1 MHGYIEL
8 GMHEEA
14 TEELEKITP
23 GVRHR
28 PEVLLARVLIYQK
41 TERWAAMAA
50 VAAQLVDSAP
60 ENPGH
65 FSALAY
71 ATRRADSI
79 DRAREILLRAV
90 ALHPA
95 DAEVQFNLARYEA
108 QLGNL
113 PLARSYLAVAFRVE
127 PELRASA
134 LADPDLKPLWAELG
148 RTS

>member
-14 TEELEKITP
+14 SEELEKITP
-23 GVRHR
+23 EVRHR
-28 PEVLLARVLIYQK
+28 PEVLLARVLIYQQTK
-41 TERWAAMAA
+41 RWVAMAA

-60 ENPGH
+60 DEPGH

-79 DRAREILLRAV
+79 ERAREILLRAA
-90 ALHPA
+90 ALHRS
-95 DAEVQFNLARYEA
+95 DAEVQFNLACYEA

-113 PLARSYLAVAFRVE
+113 PLARSYLAVALELEPDLRV
-127 PELRASA
+127 SA
-134 LADPDLKPLWAELG
+134 LDDPDLERLWAELG
-148 RTS
+148 RKS